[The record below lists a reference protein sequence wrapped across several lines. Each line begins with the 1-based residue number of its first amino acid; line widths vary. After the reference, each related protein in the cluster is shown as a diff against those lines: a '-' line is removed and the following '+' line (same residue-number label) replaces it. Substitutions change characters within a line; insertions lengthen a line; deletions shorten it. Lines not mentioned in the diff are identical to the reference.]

1 MKKLLIGL
9 FIFGIGVAFTAC
21 NEEATIVETT
31 LGEEVEFVSN
41 DQVFTLEALSA
52 ASLLDVSSVSAINY
66 VPLSEVTTQE
76 ADDEEII
83 ITEEIDQVD
92 KYLELMETFLG
103 DNDGLSVTVLES
115 DRVEFTHKIS
125 FTTVDVL
132 GNTIEYIMYY
142 NETLFVSEVVEDD
155 STTTTE
161 TPTTEVPTTEVPT
174 TEVPTTE
181 VPTTEVPTT
190 EVPTTE
196 VPTTEEPT
204 TELGLSSGNPDQER
218 NFYFE
223 DDDDNEVVY
232 SLTGIILA
240 NGLEYNVEGK
250 KIVEDNGDEV
260 LRLRSFVDRDNY
272 VKVSYKLDA
281 EDSRQKFFFEVVTDG
296 IVVSKSRVNIFEDEG
311 KTRVMLY
318 LESNGDKGRYNFG
331 IIEEEDVTYIHVRY
345 DIELADGTKESGGI
359 HIIATIDPVTGEL
372 IYTYKIIG
380 PEENQKNY
388 KKIIEKRH
396 GKPGDHVKPDN
407 SNGNGKL

>member
-161 TPTTEVPTTEVPT
+161 TPT

-359 HIIATIDPVTGEL
+359 HIIATIQLFDLRCPL
-372 IYTYKIIG
+372 LFPY
-380 PEENQKNY
+380 
-388 KKIIEKRH
+388 
-396 GKPGDHVKPDN
+396 
-407 SNGNGKL
+407 